1 MFWSLKNS
9 ENHEKIIKKLLT
21 DLQNFCK
28 HTIIAVNQRVVREK
42 TNLFSDLKRT
52 FWRQEIFSL
61 YKLICGE
68 CFQNFG
74 LKIVLFD
81 WEISEPGIFL

>member
-9 ENHEKIIKKLLT
+9 ENHEKIINKLLT

-42 TNLFSDLKRT
+42 N
-52 FWRQEIFSL
+52 
-61 YKLICGE
+61 
-68 CFQNFG
+68 
-74 LKIVLFD
+74 
-81 WEISEPGIFL
+81 